1 MKVVYCIRTLYSGAN
16 VWASVNSFLSNKI
29 PTERG
34 VGQGDFLSP
43 MLYFLCVEVLTCKL
57 RACSDI
63 EGFLLP
69 GAERNQFKVGQGIR
83 RRSPIQVLTLPDR
96 VNFGDPTRTGIL
108 LVVWS

>member
-1 MKVVYCIRTLYSGAN
+1 M
-16 VWASVNSFLSNKI
+16 NSFLSNKI

-43 MLYFLCVEVLTCKL
+43 MLYILCVEVLTCKI
-57 RACSDI
+57 RPCSDI

-69 GAERNQFKVGQGIR
+69 GAEHNQFKVGQGIP
-83 RRSPIQVLTLPDR
+83 RRSPIQVLTPPDR